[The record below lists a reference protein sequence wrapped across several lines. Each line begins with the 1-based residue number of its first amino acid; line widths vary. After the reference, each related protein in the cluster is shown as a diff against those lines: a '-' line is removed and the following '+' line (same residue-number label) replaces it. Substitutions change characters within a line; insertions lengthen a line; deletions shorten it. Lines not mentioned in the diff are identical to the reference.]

1 MATPR
6 LMMILSENWTI
17 LEPSDLR
24 ELVDWAVT
32 AEAAGI
38 DGVMISEH
46 IVLGPSSGSNGP
58 MANPRDYALPGNQD
72 PATPWPSSLVLLSA
86 IAARTTRIRLFAG
99 AIIAPL
105 RHPLDLAR
113 HLGTLDILSG
123 GRLIVQPTVSWHKDE
138 YDALGIDFKTR
149 GKRLDEQLEA
159 MAAVWKSSPAEFDG
173 DFFSFKETFLEPKA
187 YRGAGPALWFGG
199 ETLHKALRRRLVKYG
214 SGFHPLGTPSEDDMA
229 ALTEA
234 MRAGGRDP
242 SELEMIGGTRGL
254 FPDDDSPAD
263 LAESMAVI
271 PEKMA
276 RGFTTF
282 CIKPNQF
289 IDDKR
294 DIEAFCR
301 DAQAIAAGYST

>member
-1 MATPR
+1 
-6 LMMILSENWTI
+6 MMILSENWTI
-17 LEPSDLR
+17 LEPDQLR
-24 ELVDWAVT
+24 ELVDWAVI
-32 AEAAGI
+32 AEQAGI

-86 IAARTTRIRLFAG
+86 IAARTTKIRLFGG

-159 MAAVWKSSPAEFDG
+159 MAAVWQSSPADFSG
-173 DFFSFKETFLEPKA
+173 DFFSFHDTYLEPKSS
-187 YRGAGPALWFGG
+187 RPAGPTLWFGG
-199 ETLHKALRRRLVKYG
+199 ETLHKALQRRLVKYG
-214 SGFHPLGTPSEDDMA
+214 SGFHPLGRPSDDDLA
-229 ALTEA
+229 ALAEVMREA
-234 MRAGGRDP
+234 GRDIA
-242 SELEMIGGTRGL
+242 ELEMIGGTRGL

-271 PEKMA
+271 PEQME

-294 DIEAFCR
+294 DIESFCR
-301 DAQAIAAGYST
+301 DAQAIVQGYAA